1 MSGAMLI
8 LLAASQVP
16 ALKGL
21 IDGLVT
27 EVGQHLLNLF
37 EQWQESSF
45 GQGAPSVNQ
54 CIWVIREA
62 DRFIQEAH
70 GRNSVNR
77 T

>member
-21 IDGLVT
+21 IDTRVT
-27 EVGQHLLNLF
+27 RVGCHLLRLF

-45 GQGAPSVNQ
+45 GQDAPSVNQ

-70 GRNSVNR
+70 QGQGVDR